1 MPSIL
6 DQVSKSANH
15 FHPTNIE
22 QYTALQILLKLK
34 GISYVRKYLVAAE
47 HHPLVFLID
56 AYKRTV
62 QGGGSS
68 AEFFQHLDATT
79 SHNTS

>member
-1 MPSIL
+1 MPNIL
-6 DQVSKSANH
+6 DELSHTAAQFQPA
-15 FHPTNIE
+15 TIA

-56 AYKRTV
+56 AYKRTM
-62 QGGGSS
+62 QIGGSS
-68 AEFFQHLDATT
+68 AEFFQRLDATT
-79 SHNTS
+79 SHNTP